1 LARIERLITI
11 CYFEIVPLVTLGYSL
26 KLYPSRNKA
35 DTLAALAALFQRLH
49 ADATHQL
56 ANAERPR
63 LPSTK
68 GLGEFVSRAYRRA
81 YRDYCRTSK
90 AGHKPGSLKAELI
103 DSAEI
108 QQSRKAHGFDCW
120 IMLRGTTTSRGRNGG
135 FYIPA
140 KRHRG
145 INRALALPSAKLNES
160 AEVFRKNGKWYAR
173 VSVCVPL
180 PEVQQPTGRLGC
192 DVGAR
197 AAVTRSDG
205 YQGPDLRPIL
215 KRQKERKAQH
225 QRQGICRSSKTH
237 QRHILIKEARKAVS
251 VALRSGR
258 GVSVEDPKRLIR
270 WKQHG
275 ARIFGHRVLLL
286 AAIHGL
292 AVAVVNPA
300 GTSLTCSRCGFA
312 ERRQRHKEFF
322 RCWRCGHTR
331 NADLNAAL
339 NLCHKAYA
347 VTGVSHGSLSRVP
360 RGGDVDE

>member
-1 LARIERLITI
+1 MQSAT
-11 CYFEIVPLVTLGYSL
+11 VTLSYTL

-35 DTLAALAALFQRLH
+35 ETLACFAALFRQSH
-49 ADATHQL
+49 ADCTARL
-56 ANAERPR
+56 AQGEGRC
-63 LPSTK
+63 PSTR
-68 GLGEFVSRAYRRA
+68 GMGEFIGRAYRRA
-81 YRDYCRTSK
+81 YIDWRRTTK
-90 AGHKPGSLKAELI
+90 AGHRPGALQAELI
-103 DSAEI
+103 DAAEL
-108 QQSRKAHGFDCW
+108 QMPKRACHFEYWVMVK
-120 IMLRGTTTSRGRNGG
+120 GTGDGSFR
-135 FYIPA
+135 IPA
-140 KRHRG
+140 RG
-145 INRALALPSAKLNES
+145 HCALRRALALPGAALNVGPKSSTEI
-160 AEVFRKNGKWYAR
+160 FRRNGKWYTR
-173 VSVCVPL
+173 VFVSVPL
-180 PEVQQPTGRLGC
+180 AEVQQPTGWLGC

-205 YQGPDLRPIL
+205 YRGPDLRPML

-225 QRQGICRSSKTH
+225 QKQGICRLSITH
-237 QRHILIKEARKAVS
+237 QRHILAREARKAVL

-258 GVSVEDPKRLIR
+258 GVAVENPKRLIR

-275 ARIFGHRVLLL
+275 ARMFGHRVLLL

-339 NLCHKAYA
+339 NLCHRAYA
-347 VTGVSHGSLSRVP
+347 VTGVSPGSFSLVP
-360 RGGDVDE
+360 RGGSADE